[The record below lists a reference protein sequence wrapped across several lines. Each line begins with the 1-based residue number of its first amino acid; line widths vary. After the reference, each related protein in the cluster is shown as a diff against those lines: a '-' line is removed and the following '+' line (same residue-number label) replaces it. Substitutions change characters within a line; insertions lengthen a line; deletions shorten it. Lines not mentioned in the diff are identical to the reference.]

1 MQTKENYHH
10 SLFVCIFLYLCVI
23 KSCHIVAKQ

>member
-23 KSCHIVAKQ
+23 KSYHIEA